1 MKRKTCGPVEHLPI
15 DPSSPWWGEHRAR
28 YRYAQ
33 AHVRDRQVLDIA
45 CGSGFGCIMLSE
57 AKAKF
62 VIGVDIEMEVVVTAQ
77 RHLSFPGVRFI
88 RGNGTALPFMDSI
101 FDIVTSFETL
111 EHIADYETF
120 LCEVRRVTSK
130 DGCLVLSTPNALVT
144 TRYPR
149 NPYHIYEFTPTELY
163 DLLSKFYKSVNI
175 YGQFLTPHYRIAP
188 FIPGREH
195 LETVSNRIRLLFWK
209 VGNRL
214 PFRIRDFLA
223 ITLTGKHFYPTEAD
237 YYFDTNIDNAHVLLA
252 FCHA

>member
-1 MKRKTCGPVEHLPI
+1 MKRKAHGPVEHLPI

-33 AHVRDRQVLDIA
+33 AYARDKQVLDIA
-45 CGSGFGCIMLSE
+45 CGSGFGSIMLSE

-62 VIGVDIEMEVVVTAQ
+62 VIGVDIEMEAFLAAY
-77 RHLSFPGVRFI
+77 RHFSSPWLRFI
-88 RGNGTALPFMDSI
+88 RGNGTTLPFVDSI
-101 FDIVTSFETL
+101 FDVVTSFETL

-120 LCEVRRVTSK
+120 LCEVRRVTRNN
-130 DGCLVLSTPNALVT
+130 GCLVLSTPNAFVT
-144 TRYPR
+144 ARYPR

-163 DLLSKFYKSVNI
+163 NLLSKFYKSVNL

-188 FIPGREH
+188 FIPGKECIN
-195 LETVSNRIRLLFWK
+195 TVLDRIRLFLWK

-214 PFRIRDFLA
+214 PFRVRDFLA
-223 ITLTGKHFYPTEAD
+223 LALTGRHFYPTEAD

-252 FCHA
+252 FCHV